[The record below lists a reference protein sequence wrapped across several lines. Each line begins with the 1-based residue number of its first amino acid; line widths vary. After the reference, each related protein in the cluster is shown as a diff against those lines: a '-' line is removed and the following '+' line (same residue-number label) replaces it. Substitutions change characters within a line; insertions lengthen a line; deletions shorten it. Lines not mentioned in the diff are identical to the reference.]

1 MTDRPLVIKFGGTSV
16 GEGAA
21 FLRAARIAAGAAQ
34 DRPLAVVVS
43 AMNGATDALLGFA
56 EALADPS
63 TRASAR
69 ATREGSLVE
78 LYRALA
84 DQHLAAACEAV
95 PVELLP
101 EVEDRL
107 RTILERLVRTVSAP
121 SDDLAARKDAI
132 ASCGER
138 LSAEI
143 LAGAINGLGT
153 PAAVAPDDPIATND
167 DFGGAKVLAEAR
179 RRTRGYVWPL
189 LDAGLVAVVSGYVGR
204 APNGAVTTLG
214 RGGSDLSATVLG
226 RALCS
231 GEVWIMTDVEGVLEA
246 DPCLIPDAGSI
257 RHLSYREAAQFAIL
271 GAKVLHP
278 DTAAPAAAGGIEV
291 RVRSTFD
298 PDSSG
303 TRISGREGEPGIR
316 GVALSRGLSLT
327 HVRSETAGNAFCVL
341 GADAD
346 GLKVLVDGTPADV
359 AAIVCIGAPTD
370 TDLLTGLRC
379 LHRTGIRPLF
389 AGNTSAGLLFI
400 VSGDVAELGLR
411 ALHAGLVSAIP
422 TNMKEV
428 A

>member
-1 MTDRPLVIKFGGTSV
+1 VIKFGGTSV

-34 DRPLAVVVS
+34 DRPVAVVVS

-56 EALADPS
+56 EGFADPS
-63 TRASAR
+63 TRTSAG

-95 PVELLP
+95 PEELLP

-107 RTILERLVRTVSAP
+107 QTILERLVRAASAT
-121 SDDLAARKDAI
+121 SNDQAARNDAI

-143 LAGAINGLGT
+143 LAGVLNGLGT
-153 PAAVAPDDPIATND
+153 PAAVAPDDPIATDD
-167 DFGGAKVLAEAR
+167 DFGGAKVLAEETR

-189 LDAGLVAVVSGYVGR
+189 LDAGLVAVVPGYVGR

-231 GEVWIMTDVEGVLEA
+231 REVWIMTDVEGVLEA

-257 RHLSYREAAQFAIL
+257 RHLSYREAARFATL

-278 DTAAPAAAGGIEV
+278 DTVAPAAAGGIEV

-303 TRISGREGEPGIR
+303 THISGREGEPGVR
-316 GVALSRGLSLT
+316 GVVLSRGLSLT
-327 HVRSETAGNAFCVL
+327 HVRSEAAGNAFCVL

-346 GLKVLVDGTPADV
+346 GLKVLVDSTPADV

-370 TDLLTGLRC
+370 RDLLTGLRC
-379 LHRTGIRPLF
+379 LHETGIRPLF
-389 AGNTSAGLLFI
+389 AGNTSAGLLFA
-400 VSGDVAELGLR
+400 VSEDVAELGLR
-411 ALHAGLVSAIP
+411 TLHAELVSAIP

>member
-34 DRPLAVVVS
+34 DRPVAVVVS

-56 EALADPS
+56 EGFADPS
-63 TRASAR
+63 TRTSAG
-69 ATREGSLVE
+69 ATRERSLME

-95 PVELLP
+95 PEELLT

-107 RTILERLVRTVSAP
+107 QTILERLVRAASAP

-143 LAGAINGLGT
+143 LGAINGLGT
-153 PAAVAPDDPIATND
+153 PAAVAPDDPIATDD
-167 DFGGAKVLAEAR
+167 DFGGAKVLAEETR

-189 LDAGLVAVVSGYVGR
+189 LDAGLVAVVPGYVGR

-231 GEVWIMTDVEGVLEA
+231 REVWIMTDVEGVLEA

-257 RHLSYREAAQFAIL
+257 RHLSYREAARFATL

-278 DTAAPAAAGGIEV
+278 DTVAPAAAGGIEV

-303 TRISGREGEPGIR
+303 THISGREGEPGVR
-316 GVALSRGLSLT
+316 GVVLSRGLSLT
-327 HVRSETAGNAFCVL
+327 HVRSEAAGNAFCVL

-346 GLKVLVDGTPADV
+346 GLKVLVDSTPADV

-370 TDLLTGLRC
+370 RDLLTGLRC
-379 LHRTGIRPLF
+379 LHETGIRPLF
-389 AGNTSAGLLFI
+389 AGNTSAGLLFA
-400 VSGDVAELGLR
+400 VSEDVAELGLR
-411 ALHAGLVSAIP
+411 TLHAELVSAIP
-422 TNMKEV
+422 NMKEV